1 MAVVFVGDVGTE
13 IILDCGT
20 DVSSATIKNIVV
32 RKPNGNRLTWGAVF
46 DGANSIK
53 HVTVDGDLD
62 MAGTW
67 HLQASVTMPTWR
79 GVGDVA
85 LLVVKN
91 KV

>member
-1 MAVVFVGDVGTE
+1 
-13 IILDCGT
+13 
-20 DVSSATIKNIVV
+20 
-32 RKPNGNRLTWGAVF
+32 
-46 DGANSIK
+46 
-53 HVTVDGDLD
+53 VTVDGDLD
-62 MAGTW
+62 VAGTW